1 MIIIHK
7 AYIDVVSIFHSEI
20 NIFHVHSLGR
30 GEQFYIRLL
39 EDIFTM
45 CHVLNWTTQSTA
57 IFAIRRRSIF
67 LQSGVYLSCFQEKQ
81 QET

>member
-45 CHVLNWTTQSTA
+45 CHVLN
-57 IFAIRRRSIF
+57 
-67 LQSGVYLSCFQEKQ
+67 
-81 QET
+81 